1 MANALKNLF
10 HTVKSYQYRRQLKKE
25 LIKLITE
32 KHSALDRG
40 LQFPGV
46 THDNPSPASM
56 TIMLVLQD
64 ILRERRDLS
73 IVNWAGGISLVRRG
87 QVEEIPDDMRKVNE
101 DANFIINGGTEK
113 GAKLTEYAAV
123 PVGSEYR
130 DDTQLADASREKIE
144 ATRKRLE
151 DERARLDNA

>member
-1 MANALKNLF
+1 
-10 HTVKSYQYRRQLKKE
+10 
-25 LIKLITE
+25 
-32 KHSALDRG
+32 
-40 LQFPGV
+40 
-46 THDNPSPASM
+46 M

-87 QVEEIPDDMRKVNE
+87 QVEEIPDDIRKVNE
-101 DANFIINGGTEK
+101 DANFIVNGGTEK

-130 DDTQLADASREKIE
+130 DDKQLTDESREKIE

-151 DERARLDNA
+151 EEKERLDNA